1 MPLSETDFKFYRD
14 EIKQDI
20 TTHDS
25 KLKWINRPEEVKAA
39 YQGRFHHGD
48 MLDDSRHDEDPS
60 LQEGKRQII
69 ENYLFISASTALP
82 SLFFQLPRMHIR
94 SERLPFEAAVL
105 TSLINKD
112 FNEQDKEENQLCI
125 IDAFLPYGYGVMKT
139 GYNSRT
145 GIVKPNIFTGK
156 TKGGKSDNLEG
167 ENEFLEFERTLAVR
181 QSPKTTYLDRTQPFG
196 KGNRI
201 SFVYQRT
208 LQQIIDSN
216 LYTLSSNFIQ
226 HFAVGAKDKR
236 LIKMELTEAFIL
248 LKGKVWKLAYVN
260 GWDEEIAWIKTQY
273 DELPRSLLRFNKM
286 GDILYNIAHGT
297 LGLFAQ
303 KELNYLTELRK
314 KHVDNMR
321 NQHMIE
327 RKALDEGADKTV
339 RANDIGGIVYTNKP
353 PIGVAIPLTSASAD
367 PRLFEET
374 VNVREYLKL
383 LLSTSGAKAG
393 GPDSKLATVER
404 NKALGDALRSSGLQD
419 DIRSFMVHQMK
430 QRIKNYLRLASPE
443 MTLMI
448 TGENLEM
455 PGTNEPIEPGT
466 QLQLGGKGGL
476 NLQKLITGEL
486 EVDFVF
492 DVDITSA
499 QRPDFP
505 VIREQLAEGIRLGKE
520 LLPDLEEKGKTIDF
534 DKQLEDY
541 YQTFDAIPDAKKYI
555 RDMSEEEKQRRLQR
569 IQAEAQLRL
578 AEGQGSEGVPTGVP
592 TEEGIAG
599 GAEAVPTP
607 GLGVGS

>member
-1 MPLSETDFKFYRD
+1 MPLSDKDFKFYKD
-14 EIKQDI
+14 EINQDI
-20 TTHDS
+20 KEHDS
-25 KLKWINRPEEVKAA
+25 KLRWINRPEEVKAA
-39 YQGRFHHGD
+39 YQGRFHTGD
-48 MLDDSRHDEDPS
+48 LLNDNPSKGEDDPS
-60 LQEGKRQII
+60 ILDERRQII
-69 ENYLFISASTALP
+69 ENYLFISAATALP

-105 TSLINKD
+105 TALINKD
-112 FNEQDKEENQLCI
+112 FNEQDKEENQLAI
-125 IDAFLPYGYGVMKT
+125 IDAFLPYGYGVIKT
-139 GYNSRT
+139 GYNSKT
-145 GIVKPNIFTGK
+145 GIAKPNIFTGK
-156 TKGGKSDNLEG
+156 TGKNKPDNVEG
-167 ENEFLEFERTLAVR
+167 DNEFLEFERTLAIR

-201 SFVYQRT
+201 SFTYQRT
-208 LQQIIDSN
+208 LQQLIDSN
-216 LYTLSSNFIQ
+216 LYTLSQNFIQ
-226 HFAVGAKDKR
+226 HFSVGDRDKR
-236 LIKMELTEAFIL
+236 LIKVELTECFIL
-248 LKGKVWKLAYVN
+248 LQGKVWKLAFVD
-260 GWDEEIAWIKTQY
+260 GWDEEIAWVKTQY

-286 GDILYNIAHGT
+286 GDVLYNIAHGT

-314 KHVDNMR
+314 KHVDNLR
-321 NQHMIE
+321 NQHMMDE
-327 RKALDEGADKTV
+327 SALAEGAKKTV
-339 RANDIGGIVYTNKP
+339 LANDIGGIVYTKGP
-353 PIGVAIPLTSASAD
+353 PLGKAIPLTSQSAD

-430 QRIKNYLRLASPE
+430 QRIKNYLRLASPQ

-448 TGENLEM
+448 TGENLVN
-455 PGTNEPIEPGT
+455 PVTDTIVEPGT
-466 QLQLGGKGGL
+466 QLELGGAKGL
-476 NLQKLITGEL
+476 NLRKIITGEL
-486 EVDFVF
+486 EVDFIF

-520 LLPDLEEKGKTIDF
+520 LLPDLEAKDKTIDF

-541 YQTFDAIPDAKKYI
+541 YGTFDAIPDAKKYI
-555 RDMSEEEKQRRLQR
+555 RAMSEEEKQKRLQQ
-569 IQAEAQLRL
+569 IQLQAQLAL
-578 AEGQGSEGVPTGVP
+578 AEGGGSQGTP
-592 TEEGIAG
+592 TEGGIVA
-599 GAEAVPTP
+599 GAEALPAPTEP
-607 GLGVGS
+607 I

>member
-1 MPLSETDFKFYRD
+1 MPLPDRDFKFYQN
-14 EIKQDI
+14 EIKEDI
-20 TTHDS
+20 REHDS
-25 KLKWINRPEEVKAA
+25 KLRWINRPEEVKAA
-39 YQGRFHHGD
+39 YQGRFHSGD
-48 MLDDSRHDEDPS
+48 LLGNENPSRGEDDPS
-60 LQEGKRQII
+60 ITDEKRQII
-69 ENYLFISASTALP
+69 ENYLFISAATALP

-94 SERLPFEAAVL
+94 SERLPFEAAIL
-105 TSLINKD
+105 TALINKD
-112 FNEQDKEENQLCI
+112 FNEQDKEENQLAI
-125 IDAFLPYGYGVMKT
+125 IDAFLPWGYGVIKT
-139 GYNSRT
+139 GYNSKT

-156 TKGGKSDNLEG
+156 SGKTKPDNIEG
-167 ENEFLEFERTLAVR
+167 DNEFLEFERTLALR

-208 LQQIIDSN
+208 LQQLIDSN
-216 LYTLSSNFIQ
+216 LYQLSQNFIQ
-226 HFAVGAKDKR
+226 HFSVGDRDKR

-248 LKGKVWKLAYVN
+248 LKGKVWKLAFVD
-260 GWDEEIAWIKTQY
+260 GWTEEIAWVQTEY

-286 GDILYNIAHGT
+286 GDVLYNISHGT

-327 RKALDEGADKTV
+327 KAALDEGADKTV
-339 RANDIGGIVYTNKP
+339 KANDIGGIVYTKKP
-353 PIGVAIPLTSASAD
+353 PLGVAVPLQSASTD

-374 VNVREYLKL
+374 INVREYLKL

-448 TGENLEM
+448 TGENLVN
-455 PGTNEPIEPGT
+455 PATDTIVEPGT
-466 QLQLGGKGGL
+466 QLELGGEKGL
-476 NLQKLITGEL
+476 DLRKIITGEL
-486 EVDFVF
+486 EVDFIF

-520 LLPDLEEKGKTIDF
+520 LLPDLEGKGKTIDF

-541 YQTFDAIPDAKKYI
+541 YGTFDAIPDAKKYI
-555 RDMSEEEKQRRLQR
+555 REMSDEEKQQRL
-569 IQAEAQLRL
+569 IQIQLQAQQAQLE
-578 AEGQGSEGVPTGVP
+578 AGGGAP
-592 TEEGIAG
+592 TEGGIAA

-607 GLGVGS
+607 TGDVGAI